1 VKLFLL
7 FHFGPGMEGRPMNDW
22 HPDCG
27 TLELFLDDELPEELS
42 RALQRHLFT
51 CSACEEHLVGL
62 LPTPPGRAEGSGWS
76 DEASGYSFLVR
87 RVLQEARHEG
97 DHRRAL
103 LARERREAGRLWRE
117 VRDLDARTRRDR
129 VWEDPC
135 FQSWG
140 FFELLVDKARLAV
153 LEEPRLAE
161 DMLRLALD
169 VADHLSPEV
178 YGPGSVDSAKG
189 RAWASLGNALRVLS
203 DFRQAEQA
211 FRQAEV
217 HLAAGWLDPLDEALL
232 LEYKSSLRRAQRHFG
247 EALEM
252 LDAAIALYREVNEP
266 HGQGRAM
273 MAKGLVLRYA
283 GDAEAAGAW
292 FRDSLFLLD
301 GNEEPR
307 LLALSQSNL
316 IGCLIDTGRVHE
328 AEALLPEALKLIE
341 QVGMRCDSVRLRW
354 MQGTIDAILGRPGEA
369 EEIFLELIEAF
380 TEDRVAYD
388 VALVS
393 LELSAL
399 YARQG
404 RTGDVKRLAAE
415 MLPIFQSCE
424 VHREALAALIVFQKA
439 AEMEQL
445 SLGLVEEV
453 TSFLQRVQTNPSLR
467 FREGSS
473 LVS

>member
-1 VKLFLL
+1 MAR
-7 FHFGPGMEGRPMNDW
+7 MEGRLMNDW
-22 HPDCG
+22 HPDRE
-27 TLELFLDDELPEELS
+27 TLELFLEDELPEELS
-42 RALQRHLFT
+42 RTLQRHLFT
-51 CSACEEHLVGL
+51 CSGCEERLIDILPAPAAPLMSAGRVPGDSRTGQGYDSLVG
-62 LPTPPGRAEGSGWS
+62 
-76 DEASGYSFLVR
+76 
-87 RVLQEARHEG
+87 RVLREARQEG
-97 DHRRAL
+97 DQRRNR
-103 LARERREAGRLWRE
+103 LARERQEAGRLWRE
-117 VRDLDARTRRDR
+117 VRDLGAEARRNR
-129 VWEDPC
+129 VWDDVR

-140 FFELLVDKARLAV
+140 FFELLVDKSRMAV
-153 LEEPRLAE
+153 LEEPRRAE
-161 DMLRLALD
+161 EMLRLALD
-169 VADHLSPEV
+169 VADHLSAEL
-178 YGPGSVDSAKG
+178 YGPGSIDSARG
-189 RAWASLGNALRVLS
+189 RAWAGLGNALRVLS
-203 DFRQAEQA
+203 EFRPAEQA

-217 HLAAGWLDPLDEALL
+217 HLTAGWLDPLDEALL
-232 LEYKSSLRRAQRHFG
+232 LEYKASLRRAQRRFD
-247 EALEM
+247 EALQM
-252 LDAAIALYREVNEP
+252 LDSAIGLYREVNEP

-273 MAKGLVLRYA
+273 MAKGLVLRYS
-283 GDAEAAGAW
+283 GNPEAASAW

-328 AEALLPEALKLIE
+328 AAALLPEAQKLIE
-341 QVGMRCDSVRLRW
+341 QVGKRYDSVRLRW
-354 MQGTIDAILGRPGEA
+354 MQGTIAATLGRLDEA
-369 EEIFLELIEAF
+369 EEIFLELIGAF

-393 LELSAL
+393 LELAAL
-399 YARQG
+399 YALQG
-404 RTGDVKRLAAE
+404 RTADVKRLAAK

-445 SLGLVEEV
+445 SIGLVEEV

>member
-1 VKLFLL
+1 M
-7 FHFGPGMEGRPMNDW
+7 GPGMEGGPMNDW
-22 HPDCG
+22 HPDRE
-27 TLELFLDDELPEELS
+27 TLEFFLDDELPEEQS
-42 RALQRHLFT
+42 RTLQRHLFT
-51 CSACEEHLVGL
+51 CSGCEERLIDI
-62 LPTPPGRAEGSGWS
+62 LPGTAGRTPATPADTGSGYGS
-76 DEASGYSFLVR
+76 LVR
-87 RVLQEARHEG
+87 RVLREARQEG

-103 LARERREAGRLWRE
+103 LAQERREAGRLWRQ
-117 VRDLDARTRRDR
+117 VRNLDAKARRER
-129 VWEDPC
+129 VWNDPS

-140 FFELLVDKARLAV
+140 FFELLVDRARMAV
-153 LEEPRLAE
+153 LEEPRRAE
-161 DMLRLALD
+161 EMLRLALD
-169 VADHLSPEV
+169 VTDHLGPEL
-178 YGPGSVDSAKG
+178 YGPGSIDSAKA

-203 DFRQAEQA
+203 DFRQAEHA
-211 FRQAEV
+211 FLQAEV

-232 LEYKSSLRRAQRHFG
+232 LEYKSSLRRAQRRFD
-247 EALEM
+247 EALHL
-252 LDAAIALYREVNEP
+252 LDSAIALYREVNEP

-273 MAKGLVLRYA
+273 MAKGLVLRYS
-283 GDAEAAGAW
+283 GDAESASAW

-316 IGCLIDTGRVHE
+316 IGCLIDAGRLHE
-328 AEALLPEALKLIE
+328 ASALLPEALKLIE
-341 QVGMRCDSVRLRW
+341 QVGKRYDSMRLRW
-354 MQGTIDAILGRPGEA
+354 MQGTIAAALGRPGEA

-453 TSFLQRVQTNPSLR
+453 SSFLQHVQTNPSLR
-467 FREGSS
+467 FREGSN

>member
-1 VKLFLL
+1 
-7 FHFGPGMEGRPMNDW
+7 MNDW
-22 HPDCG
+22 HPDRE
-27 TLELFLDDELPEELS
+27 TLELFLDDELPEEQS
-42 RALQRHLFT
+42 RTLQRHLFT
-51 CSACEEHLVGL
+51 CSGCEARL
-62 LPTPPGRAEGSGWS
+62 LDILPGPCGRVDAGGDAGK
-76 DEASGYSFLVR
+76 DEACGYGPLVR
-87 RVLQEARHEG
+87 RVLQEARQEG
-97 DHRRAL
+97 DLRRSL
-103 LARERREAGRLWRE
+103 LAQERREAGRLWRE
-117 VRDLDARTRRDR
+117 VRDLDAGARRDK

-140 FFELLVDKARLAV
+140 FFELLVDKARSAV
-153 LEEPRLAE
+153 LEEPRRAE
-161 DMLRLALD
+161 EMLRLALD
-169 VADHLSPEV
+169 ITDHLSPDL
-178 YGPGSVDSAKG
+178 YGPGSIESARA

-211 FRQAEV
+211 FRQAEI

-232 LEYKSSLRRAQRHFG
+232 LEYKSSLRRAQRRFD
-247 EALEM
+247 EALN
-252 LDAAIALYREVNEP
+252 LIDSAISLYREVNEP

-283 GDAEAAGAW
+283 GNPESAGAW

-316 IGCLIDTGRVHE
+316 IGCLIDTGRAQE
-328 AEALLPEALKLIE
+328 AATLLPEALELID
-341 QVGMRCDSVRLRW
+341 QVGRRCDSMRLRW
-354 MQGTIDAILGRPGEA
+354 MQGTIAAILGRPEEA

-404 RTGDVKRLAAE
+404 RTADVKRLAAE

-445 SLGLVEEV
+445 SVGLVEEV
-453 TSFLQRVQTNPSLR
+453 TTFLQRVQTNPSLR

-473 LVS
+473 LAS

>member
-1 VKLFLL
+1 
-7 FHFGPGMEGRPMNDW
+7 MNDW
-22 HPDCG
+22 HPDRE

-42 RALQRHLFT
+42 RALQRHLLS
-51 CSACEEHLVGL
+51 CVGCEQRLIDL
-62 LPTPPGRAEGSGWS
+62 LPTPSARVTAENGSGY
-76 DEASGYSFLVR
+76 GPVVR
-87 RVLQEARHEG
+87 RVLREARQEG
-97 DHRRAL
+97 DCRRAR
-103 LARERREAGRLWRE
+103 LAQERREAGRLWRQI
-117 VRDLDARTRRDR
+117 RDLGAKARRER
-129 VWEDPC
+129 VWDDPS

-140 FFELLVDKARLAV
+140 FFELLVDRARMAV
-153 LEEPRLAE
+153 LEEPRRAE
-161 DMLRLALD
+161 ELLRLALD
-169 VADHLSPEV
+169 VADHLSPAT
-178 YGPGSVDSAKG
+178 YGPGSIDSAKA

-217 HLAAGWLDPLDEALL
+217 HLAGGWLDPLDEALL
-232 LEYKSSLRRAQRHFG
+232 LEYKSSLRRAQRRFD
-247 EALEM
+247 EALS
-252 LDAAIALYREVNEP
+252 LIDSAIAVYREVNEP

-283 GDAEAAGAW
+283 GDAEAAGTW

-316 IGCLIDTGRVHE
+316 IGCLIDTGRLHE
-328 AEALLPEALKLIE
+328 ASALLPESQKLIE
-341 QVGMRCDSVRLRW
+341 QVGRRCDSTRLRW
-354 MQGTIDAILGRPGEA
+354 MEGTIAAALGRPAEA

-404 RTGDVKRLAAE
+404 RTADVKRLAAE

-453 TSFLQRVQTNPSLR
+453 SSFLQRVQTNPSLR
-467 FREGSS
+467 FREGSNP
-473 LVS
+473 VS

>member
-1 VKLFLL
+1 
-7 FHFGPGMEGRPMNDW
+7 MNDW
-22 HPDCG
+22 HPDRE

-42 RALQRHLFT
+42 RSLQRHLFT
-51 CSACEEHLVGL
+51 CTGCEERLIQILPARAGHATSGGFISEGCGYGPLVGK
-62 LPTPPGRAEGSGWS
+62 
-76 DEASGYSFLVR
+76 
-87 RVLQEARHEG
+87 VLRQARHDG
-97 DHRRAL
+97 DRRRAL
-103 LARERREAGRLWRE
+103 LSAERREAARLWRE
-117 VRDLDARTRRDR
+117 VRDLDAAARRDL
-129 VWEDPC
+129 VWDDPR
-135 FQSWG
+135 FQTWG
-140 FFELLVDKARLAV
+140 FFELLVDKARSAV
-153 LEEPRLAE
+153 LEEPRRAE
-161 DMLRLALD
+161 EVLRLALD
-169 VADHLSPEV
+169 VSDHLSPDL
-178 YGPGSVDSAKG
+178 YGPGSVDSARG
-189 RAWASLGNALRVLS
+189 RAWAGLGNALRVLS
-203 DFRQAEQA
+203 EFRQAEQA
-211 FRQAEV
+211 FRQAEI

-232 LEYKSSLRRAQRHFG
+232 LEYKSSLRRAQRHFD
-247 EALEM
+247 EALQM
-252 LDAAIALYREVNEP
+252 LDAAISLYREVNEP

-283 GDAEAAGAW
+283 GDTEAAGAW

-301 GNEEPR
+301 GHEEPR

-328 AEALLPEALKLIE
+328 AAALLPEAQKLIG
-341 QVGMRCDSVRLRW
+341 QVGKRYDSVRLRW
-354 MQGTIDAILGRPGEA
+354 QEGTVAAALGRPAEA

-404 RTGDVKRLAAE
+404 RTADVKRLAAE

-424 VHREALAALIVFQKA
+424 VHREALAALIVFQRA

-453 TSFLQRVQTNPSLR
+453 SSFLQRVQTNPSLR
-467 FREGSS
+467 FREGSN

>member
-1 VKLFLL
+1 
-7 FHFGPGMEGRPMNDW
+7 MNDW
-22 HPDCG
+22 HPDRE

-42 RALQRHLFT
+42 RTLQRHLFT
-51 CSACEEHLVGL
+51 CPGCEARLIDALPGPAACVEAEEPSA
-62 LPTPPGRAEGSGWS
+62 
-76 DEASGYSFLVR
+76 YSHLVR
-87 RVLQEARHEG
+87 RVLREARQEG
-97 DHRRAL
+97 DHRRSL
-103 LARERREAGRLWRE
+103 LAQERRQAGRLWRE
-117 VRDLDARTRRDR
+117 VRDLDASARREK

-140 FFELLVDKARLAV
+140 FFELLVDKARSAV
-153 LEEPRLAE
+153 LEEPLRAE
-161 DMLRLALD
+161 EMLRLALD
-169 VADHLSPEV
+169 VSDHLSPDV
-178 YGPGSVDSAKG
+178 YGPGSVESAKA

-203 DFRQAEQA
+203 DFRQAEHA

-232 LEYKSSLRRAQRHFG
+232 LEYKSSLRRAQRRFD
-247 EALEM
+247 EALSL
-252 LDAAIALYREVNEP
+252 LDSAMSLYREVNEP

-273 MAKGLVLRYA
+273 MGKGLVLRYA
-283 GDAEAAGAW
+283 GDAESASAW

-316 IGCLIDTGRVHE
+316 IGCLIDSGRAQE
-328 AEALLPEALKLIE
+328 AATLLPEALELID
-341 QVGMRCDSVRLRW
+341 QVGRRCDSMRLRW
-354 MQGTIDAILGRPGEA
+354 MQGTIAATLGRPEEA

-404 RTGDVKRLAAE
+404 RTADVKRLASE

-453 TSFLQRVQTNPSLR
+453 TTFLQRVQTNPSLR
-467 FREGSS
+467 FREGSV